1 MIVLNTIEVYA
12 LKLLW
17 LMLRYVNLSKR
28 EREQREHR

>member
-1 MIVLNTIEVYA
+1 MIVLNTIEVYT

-28 EREQREHR
+28 EREQRENR